1 MTNLFP
7 PFEPDRKNG
16 RRRFSRLR
24 RIPVRLLVPNMVTL
38 LALCAG
44 LTSMRLAIE
53 HRFELAIAAI
63 AFAAILDMLDGRIAR
78 LLKST
83 SRFGAELD
91 SLADFVN
98 FGVAPGIILYTFAL
112 HELKSLGW
120 IAVLVLALATV
131 LRLARFNVS
140 LDAPPKPAW
149 AQGFFVGV
157 PAPAGAMIALLPIY
171 LELIGIPHLS
181 LTAIVSSFYIM
192 GVAFL
197 MVSRL
202 PTLSLKK
209 TGDRVRRDMVLPI
222 MIAVVMFVALLLSF
236 PWTTLAVGSILY
248 LAAIPVGALAT
259 AILVVNNLRDRVG
272 DARTGKRTLAVR
284 LGATGVRIEYSLL
297 IAVAYGIPV
306 YLFALGLV
314 GSLIFIVFVTFPAAA
329 VLLRAVW
336 VRDGATLNAALT
348 GTAKLLL
355 AFGLLF
361 ALGISVTT

>member
-7 PFEPDRKNG
+7 PFEPDRRHG

-44 LTSMRLAIE
+44 LTAMRLAIE
-53 HRFELAIAAI
+53 HRFELAIVAI
-63 AFAAILDMLDGRIAR
+63 GFAAVLDMLDGRLAR

-112 HELKSLGW
+112 DELRSLGW

-149 AQGFFVGV
+149 AQGYFVGV
-157 PAPAGAMIALLPIY
+157 PAPAGALIALLPIY
-171 LELIGIPHLS
+171 LELIGIPHMDE
-181 LTAIVSSFYIM
+181 TAVLASFYIM

-202 PTLSLKK
+202 PTMSFKQVGEK
-209 TGDRVRRDMVLPI
+209 VRRDMVLPI
-222 MIAVVMFVALLLSF
+222 MIAVVLFFALLLSF
-236 PWTTLAVGSILY
+236 PWETLAAGSVLY
-248 LAAIPVGALAT
+248 LVAIPIGIWRYRSLARAHGDMSIDPLEEPQDT
-259 AILVVNNLRDRVG
+259 PAAT
-272 DARTGKRTLAVR
+272 DARQAGGSKQVKGSKGKSGDTPEA
-284 LGATGVRIEYSLL
+284 G
-297 IAVAYGIPV
+297 
-306 YLFALGLV
+306 
-314 GSLIFIVFVTFPAAA
+314 
-329 VLLRAVW
+329 
-336 VRDGATLNAALT
+336 D
-348 GTAKLLL
+348 
-355 AFGLLF
+355 
-361 ALGISVTT
+361 TTSGKS

>member
-24 RIPVRLLVPNMVTL
+24 RIPVRLLVPNVVTL

-78 LLKST
+78 LLRST

-112 HELKSLGW
+112 DELRSLGW

-171 LELIGIPHLS
+171 LELIGLPHLS
-181 LTAIVSSFYIM
+181 VTAPIASFYIM

-222 MIAVVMFVALLLSF
+222 MIAVVMFFALLLSF
-236 PWTTLAVGSILY
+236 PWTTLAVGSLLY
-248 LAAIPVGALAT
+248 LAAIPVGVFHYRSLARRHGDDG
-259 AILVVNNLRDRVG
+259 IDPLEEKLVAPQPA
-272 DARTGKRTLAVR
+272 ARAAAARKSRGSNANTGTGKSR
-284 LGATGVRIEYSLL
+284 GAGKGK
-297 IAVAYGIPV
+297 AQ
-306 YLFALGLV
+306 
-314 GSLIFIVFVTFPAAA
+314 
-329 VLLRAVW
+329 
-336 VRDGATLNAALT
+336 D
-348 GTAKLLL
+348 
-355 AFGLLF
+355 
-361 ALGISVTT
+361 